1 MSSSLLVSGIG
12 PIYKFEIENDGSELP
27 LDYDVAAMETFFNKR
42 PLEVMYR
49 TGEIFAELLP
59 YFTRAFIWEYLI
71 RSVAGL
77 VQIHY
82 FDTYI
87 NEQRKSIRRKIR
99 DHEGLQRR
107 YAVELRE
114 MLTRLGPSFIKLG
127 QAVSIR

>member
-1 MSSSLLVSGIG
+1 MSYSLLVSGIG

-71 RSVAGL
+71 RSGVEPRR
-77 VQIHY
+77 VQ
-82 FDTYI
+82 
-87 NEQRKSIRRKIR
+87 
-99 DHEGLQRR
+99 
-107 YAVELRE
+107 
-114 MLTRLGPSFIKLG
+114 MLNHFLSLTNAQQTHSH
-127 QAVSIR
+127 Q